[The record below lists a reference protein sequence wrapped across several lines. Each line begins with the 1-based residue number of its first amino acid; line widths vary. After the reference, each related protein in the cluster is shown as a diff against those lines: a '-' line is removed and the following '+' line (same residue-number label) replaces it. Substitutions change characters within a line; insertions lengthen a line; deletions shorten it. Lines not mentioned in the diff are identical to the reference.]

1 MGGKIRSIRYARNA
15 KPNLC
20 PYFQSFNLLLFWSD
34 RHDRGFRAL
43 GRSPDNLIDHLA
55 KKPLDHPDQHL
66 VIGCEDKLDVIMQPG
81 PDDVDRYLLF
91 AAG

>member
-1 MGGKIRSIRYARNA
+1 MGGKIRSIGYARNA
-15 KPNLC
+15 RPNLC
-20 PYFQSFNLLLFWSD
+20 PLFLIFLLFWSD

-43 GRSPDNLIDHLA
+43 GRSPDDLIDHLA

-91 AAG
+91 REW